1 MDRIDIAQVSIILL
15 FLFQFDNRT
24 ARSTKIKLLEVR
36 KSNFWSSLF
45 KLLHRENPV
54 GDGVFHKV
62 SFNTFSPQYGGYGCG
77 KGIILLTYFKHRTGQ
92 ENHKIY
98 RADVAEVKKILHDIW
113 LSERQLLLKIRF

>member
-1 MDRIDIAQVSIILL
+1 VIGFSNSGLSRSGRIGLDRIDIAQVSIILL

-77 KGIILLTYFKHRTGQ
+77 KGINYLPISNTVQG
-92 ENHKIY
+92 
-98 RADVAEVKKILHDIW
+98 KKTA
-113 LSERQLLLKIRF
+113 KAAPF